1 MPLKLLTALPQHSL
15 SYLHQRRFSAHC
27 ISGASQPGAAVNRE
41 ADHRGL
47 ATACR
52 NILDYRC
59 RWLTLRSRKI
69 SRHVACRYIDRPLCS
84 RDFLK
89 PFRKSRRQHTA
100 IGDAIQLAAE
110 ATRNKRKQR
119 TRRMPIHTPDREIAS
134 HRVQQPVSKSVRRL
148 QAPLGSQQLCLNS
161 CALSLL
167 VPPTAFVNS
176 CAPQP
181 AAGGFALATQ

>member
-89 PFRKSRRQHTA
+89 PFRKSRRQHIA
-100 IGDAIQLAAE
+100 IGDVTQLAAQ
-110 ATRNKRKQR
+110 AIGNNRKRTGRLYTEEQTTGSLCSRDFLKPFR
-119 TRRMPIHTPDREIAS
+119 KSRRQHI
-134 HRVQQPVSKSVRRL
+134 RRYS
-148 QAPLGSQQLCLNS
+148 A
-161 CALSLL
+161 
-167 VPPTAFVNS
+167 
-176 CAPQP
+176 
-181 AAGGFALATQ
+181 

>member
-89 PFRKSRRQHTA
+89 GFRRS
-100 IGDAIQLAAE
+100 
-110 ATRNKRKQR
+110 
-119 TRRMPIHTPDREIAS
+119 
-134 HRVQQPVSKSVRRL
+134 RL
-148 QAPLGSQQLCLNS
+148 QRGTVYVSACDVTANFSRTGGARYTCTIIQNITARSCQASMVGLAIHCGSRLRS
-161 CALSLL
+161 
-167 VPPTAFVNS
+167 
-176 CAPQP
+176 
-181 AAGGFALATQ
+181 AADAVG